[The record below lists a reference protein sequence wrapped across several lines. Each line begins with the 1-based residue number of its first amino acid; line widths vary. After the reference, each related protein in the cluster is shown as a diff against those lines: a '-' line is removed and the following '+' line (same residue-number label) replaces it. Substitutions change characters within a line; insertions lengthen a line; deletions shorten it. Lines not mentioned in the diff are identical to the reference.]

1 MQVLNAWP
9 KTAIVAS
16 VMVGWVLT
24 PASAH
29 EVRID
34 HVTVVSPERPSPLRD
49 VSVSIKDDRI
59 VAVGRSVRSGGDST
73 DIEIIDGKGLYLA
86 PGLIDSHVHA
96 DLPGI
101 EDAQEKASPAVTRSL
116 REQAPRS
123 FLYFGF
129 TTLIDLIGTREATDA
144 WNALPVRPD
153 RYFCG
158 AAEIPGGYPPIQF
171 VTEQNRRPL
180 NEYMIVQSGEEV
192 RAPEGID
199 PPAHTPEAVITRMKA
214 DGAICVKTFYERGFG
229 DVDVQRAPRLDTI
242 RALVTAAHAA
252 HLPVLMHAN
261 STDGQEFAVATGV
274 DVIAH
279 GMWHWQREQEA
290 TELTPRATRIL
301 NDVLKA
307 NIGWQPTMQVLYG
320 LQDLFD
326 PHYLSD
332 PAIAH
337 VVPPSV
343 IEWYRSPAGQWFH
356 DQLASGL
363 LPKSALDSHDPQVQW
378 DAARASLSAP
388 ITRNKNATRYVAAHG
403 GRILFGTDMPSAP
416 SYANPPGLNGWLE
429 MHHLVDAGLTPRQ
442 IFRAA
447 TDANAEALG
456 LGHDIGTVQPGKL
469 ANVLLLREDPTQ
481 TIQAYDEIFKVI
493 VRGKVFDRQALAA
506 DAH

>member
-1 MQVLNAWP
+1 VHILNTWA
-9 KTAIVAS
+9 KTTVVMCVMCRLVA
-16 VMVGWVLT
+16 T
-24 PASAH
+24 PLLAH

-34 HVTVVSPERPSPLRD
+34 HVTVVSPERSSPLRD

-59 VAVGRSVRSGGDST
+59 VAVGRSARAGVGST

-86 PGLIDSHVHA
+86 PGLIDSHVHS
-96 DLPGI
+96 DVPGI
-101 EDAQEKASPAVTRSL
+101 EDAQEKANPAVALSM
-116 REQAPRS
+116 REQLPRS

-129 TTLIDLIGTREATDA
+129 TTLIDVIGTREATEA

-158 AAEIPGGYPPIQF
+158 AAAIPGGYPPIQF
-171 VTEQNRRPL
+171 VTEPNKRAL

-192 RAPEGID
+192 GAPEGID
-199 PPAHTPEAVITRMKA
+199 PATHTPEAVVTRMKA

-229 DVDVQRAPRLDTI
+229 DVDTQRAPRLDTI

-252 HLPVLMHAN
+252 RLPVLIHAN

-274 DVIAH
+274 DAIAH
-279 GMWHWQREQEA
+279 GMWHWQREQGA

-326 PHYLSD
+326 PHYLSH

-337 VVPPSV
+337 VVPQSV

-356 DQLASGL
+356 DQLAPGL
-363 LPKSALDSHDPQVQW
+363 VPKSALDSHDAQVQW

-388 ITRNKNATRYVAAHG
+388 ITRNKSATHYMAAHG

-416 SYANPPGLNGWLE
+416 TYANPPGLNGWLE

-442 IFRAA
+442 ILRAA
-447 TDANAEALG
+447 TQTNAEMLG
-456 LGHDIGTVQPGKL
+456 LDHEIGTVQPGKL
-469 ANVLLLREDPTQ
+469 ANLLLLREDPTQ
-481 TIQAYDEIFKVI
+481 TIQAYNKILKTI
-493 VRGKVFDRQALAA
+493 VRGKVFDRAALAA